1 MRRLALIA
9 PLVAGLA
16 CTKAEPPTPKKAPVD
31 ERAQAEKK
39 AAEQLVRRSHHAMG
53 TLIVITA
60 WTVDEAAAEKAF
72 EQAFDELDRLEAVLT
87 VWRKDSDVSRIN
99 AEAGKKA
106 VKVSEDT
113 VACVKRA
120 LELAKV
126 TEGKFDVTFG
136 ALAGLWKFDHD
147 QDDKIPDDAEIKRRL
162 PFVGF
167 EYIELD
173 EAKRTVRITK
183 EGVRLH
189 LGGIGKGYGVD
200 RAVAMIK
207 ARGIDD
213 FMVQAG
219 GDLYVSG
226 KRGGR
231 PWRVGV
237 RDPRGPRDAFF
248 AAAEVT
254 DATFSTSGDYE
265 RFFTEGGVRY
275 HHILDPDLGRPA
287 RGTRSVTIMAKDAV
301 TADALSTGIF
311 ILGAEK
317 GMKIVEALDGVG
329 AVIVD
334 ADNQVHV
341 SKRLEGKLKILKPPT
356 DGP

>member
-1 MRRLALIA
+1 MRRLAPLLAGALLLPACKKSEA
-9 PLVAGLA
+9 PRPAQVA
-16 CTKAEPPTPKKAPVD
+16 P
-31 ERAQAEKK
+31 RK
-39 AAEQLVRRSHHAMG
+39 AAPEAPDKTLVRRSHHAMG

-60 WTVDEAAAEKAF
+60 WTTDEAKALAAF
-72 EQAFDELDRLEAVLT
+72 EEAFDELDRLEALLT
-87 VWRKDSDVSRIN
+87 VWRKDSDVTKIN
-99 AEAGKKA
+99 EAAGKAA
-106 VKVSEDT
+106 VKVSKDT
-113 VACVKRA
+113 LRVVKRA
-120 LELAKV
+120 LELAKL
-126 TEGKFDVTFG
+126 TDGKFDVTFG

-147 QDDKIPDDAEIKRRL
+147 QDDKIPAQEEIAKRL
-162 PFVGF
+162 PFVGY
-167 EYIELD
+167 EHIELD
-173 EAKRTVRITK
+173 EAKGTVRLDK

-200 RAVAMIK
+200 RAVDLLK
-207 ARGIDD
+207 ARGLVD

-265 RFFTEGGVRY
+265 RFFVEDGVRY

-287 RGTRSVTIMAKDAV
+287 QGTRSVTIMAQDAV
-301 TADALSTGIF
+301 TADALSTGLF
-311 ILGAEK
+311 ILGVK
-317 GMKIVEALDGVG
+317 RGMEIVDSLDGVG
-329 AVIVD
+329 AVMVD
-334 ADNQVHV
+334 ADNQVHI
-341 SKRLEGKLKILKPPT
+341 SKALEGRVRILRPPSEG
-356 DGP
+356 D